1 MPNNSKFDLWQ
12 HIVPFIG
19 SICIAIFWFM
29 TYRDPGQ
36 LPQSLAELFAAGVN
50 VVVIGVNILV
60 CLALGAA
67 IRRQVAP
74 PAHGA
79 GGSGKKQ
86 FGVAEKL
93 IQSVWVAVMAMLCVT
108 VVALHRIHETAT
120 AGPATAGAATQ
131 RMDLSPQ
138 SGGGEPPVQ
147 PAHEALHVYRAEGF
161 GIAGVFAKTSDQ
173 RRQTAVKA
181 ARLDANAILLEQM
194 VGAIYKRIVETE
206 NSQLDRDSIEK
217 VVRGWL
223 PRRSQIV
230 RETYDDAVGEAN
242 IVVEM
247 ALTEELLKEIR
258 QRSASNE

>member
-1 MPNNSKFDLWQ
+1 
-12 HIVPFIG
+12 
-19 SICIAIFWFM
+19 M
-29 TYRDPGQ
+29 TYRDSGQ
-36 LPQSLAELFAAGVN
+36 FPQSLAELFAAGVN
-50 VVVIGVNILV
+50 VVVIGVNILG